1 MNARRSNANRHE
13 HHMQDARDRC
23 DLAAGR
29 HDVLF
34 ARYWD
39 AIHGAVRSVNLWNEA
54 DRQDAV
60 QMACERLLKEWQ
72 RGKEYRVPI
81 RVVILTVAMW
91 TARGVKQRAT
101 IHVQRTVTDEGIERH
116 AAADPYAELELVD
129 WMESLFENL
138 PPRER
143 EVMYLRY
150 IEGMPPSHVAA
161 LIGIEPNAENQAHFR
176 AVKAIRLAEA
186 A

>member
-1 MNARRSNANRHE
+1 MNARRSNPNPHDR
-13 HHMQDARDRC
+13 HMQDALDRR

-54 DRQDAV
+54 DRHDAV
-60 QMACERLLKEWQ
+60 QLACERLLKEWK
-72 RGKEYRVPI
+72 RGKAYRVPI

-91 TARGVKQRAT
+91 TARGVKQRAA
-101 IHVQRTVTDEGIERH
+101 IHVQRTVSDEVLEWQP
-116 AAADPYAELELVD
+116 APDAYAELELVD

-143 EVMYLRY
+143 EVMCLRY

>member
-1 MNARRSNANRHE
+1 MNAHRNQSRSHQ
-13 HHMQDARDRC
+13 MQDAIDRR

-54 DRQDAV
+54 DRHDAV
-60 QMACERLLKEWQ
+60 QLACERLLKEWN
-72 RGKEYRVPI
+72 RGKEYRVPV

-91 TARGVKQRAT
+91 EARGLKKQAYV
-101 IHVQRTVTDEGIERH
+101 HGQRTITSEVLEWQAGP
-116 AAADPYAELELVD
+116 DPFAELELVD
-129 WMESLFENL
+129 WMESLFDSL

-143 EVMYLRY
+143 EVMHLRY
-150 IEGMPPSHVAA
+150 IEGMPPRHVAE
-161 LIGIEPNAENQAHFR
+161 LLCIEPNAENQAHFR